1 VEPVHDRTFSASQLA
16 IIAAVIVVVADVVDL
31 FAALAAY
38 REEQESSN
46 DNKRKLEDICK
57 YIQDKLNS

>member
-1 VEPVHDRTFSASQLA
+1 VKPVSDRTFSASQLA
-16 IIAAVIVVVADVVDL
+16 IIAAVIVIVADVVDL
-31 FAALAAY
+31 FAAVAAY

-57 YIQDKLNS
+57 YIQDKINS